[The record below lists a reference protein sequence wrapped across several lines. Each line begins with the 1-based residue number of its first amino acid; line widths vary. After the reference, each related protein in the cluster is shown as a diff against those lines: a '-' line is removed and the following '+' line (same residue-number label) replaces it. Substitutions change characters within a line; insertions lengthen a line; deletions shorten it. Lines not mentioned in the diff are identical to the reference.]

1 MKLIKETYASWGA
14 EVVFITSNYQGN
26 KEMMEGCKE
35 AGIPAFVSV
44 LCHISHVPA
53 MSLIVLPGHPV
64 GFLSLLGGLDV
75 SVFGLLSRCLGELQ
89 PANYII
95 RTRLQIT
102 PLCPRISLFVLH
114 NLPAISHIFFILFTH
129 HSDRS
134 VRKLVPWH
142 LLILDLLPSNY
153 VVSFFCAL
161 VLHSIT
167 VAG

>member
-53 MSLIVLPGHPV
+53 MSLIMLPGHPV

-102 PLCPRISLFVLH
+102 PLCPRISVSSSSTTYLLSLTFSLFYSRIILIALYA
-114 NLPAISHIFFILFTH
+114 NLFHGTYL
-129 HSDRS
+129 
-134 VRKLVPWH
+134 
-142 LLILDLLPSNY
+142 Y
-153 VVSFFCAL
+153 
-161 VLHSIT
+161 
-167 VAG
+167 